1 MKTSL
6 VLSTYNGEKYIEEQL
21 ESLRRQT
28 RKLDYV
34 LILDDRSTDGT
45 VAIIRNYIE
54 KHGLTDWAIKVNEKN
69 QGWMKN
75 FWSCLRQSEGDIIFL
90 CDQDD
95 IWDYHKIE
103 IMTKVMEENPDIQ
116 LLASG
121 FNPKYEE
128 GNIQKVSPVISRTMN
143 NTGEIKKVNFS
154 PSFMY
159 VLRPGCT
166 YALRAGLWKRCDE
179 FWNENIPHDAMLW
192 RQALLEDGLYTI
204 DLPLIQWRRFN
215 TNTSNPY
222 RSKDKYQNVDIMMYH
237 NILDGV
243 IKDDIIYVSRLLA
256 YIEKHQEISW
266 GEKQDIVKK
275 CFAYQKALEKAFEK
289 KSLIDMGIIFLKY
302 RKYFYAFRTYIRYVL
317 TILKVKKYK

>member
-21 ESLRRQT
+21 ESLDRQT
-28 RKLDYV
+28 RKLDHV

-54 KHGLTDWAIKVNEKN
+54 KHGLTDWVIKVNEKN

-75 FWSCLRQSEGDIIFL
+75 FWSGLRQSEGDIIFL

-103 IMTKVMEENPDIQ
+103 IMSKVMEENPDIQ

-143 NTGEIKKVNFS
+143 NTGEIKKVDFS

-179 FWNENIPHDAMLW
+179 FWSENIPHDAMLW

-204 DLPLIQWRRFN
+204 DLPLIQWRRYN

-222 RSKDKYQNVDIMMYH
+222 RSKDKYQNVDIMLYH

-243 IKDDIIYVSRLLA
+243 IKDDIVYASRLLA

-266 GEKQDIVKK
+266 GEKLDIVKN

-302 RKYFYAFRTYIRYVL
+302 RKYFYAFRTYVRYVL